1 MSRDR
6 LGLVLLVVGCAA
18 VPAQAQDEYRH
29 GRVRHLEYGVTVQ
42 RASESTAEEA
52 TFNDPFLPGDRVW
65 TDASGRVE
73 FQFADG
79 SLLRLDN
86 RSKLDYTAHEDGKIV
101 LRLWSGGAFLR
112 TRDARSE
119 EFEFE
124 TPGAFVNS
132 RGEGLIRV
140 DVQAGETRLAV
151 LEGRADLES
160 GRRRLQVA
168 AGERAYGRR
177 GEAPT
182 DESDERLA
190 SDDFD
195 RWNESRDERGS
206 RASASSRYL
215 PEEVSPFADDFES
228 NGSWYYETEIGYV
241 WRPMVASGWRP
252 YTSGRWSW
260 TSYGWTWVPNESW
273 GWAPF
278 HYGRWGHS
286 TAIGW
291 YWIPGST
298 WGPAWVSWAMGSNY
312 VGWCPLGYRDRVY
325 SFDNRRGN
333 SGPRRSGDDH
343 WNFARRADLG
353 ARDLAQRRI
362 AVRPEEAREIRVADS
377 PHVRPSRDVASL
389 ENRPVQDTAR
399 ARTRTIQTKHTPGD
413 TVPELRSDPFTTI
426 PAPVA
431 RRRSNKDENGRERDH
446 QDNRRYDSDA
456 HSSAP
461 ADATATR
468 TPRHT
473 SPDEPAATTGRPRGQ
488 GGSEE
493 SHSPAVRTPEP
504 ERATER
510 VRTERSTPRDRDAS
524 RERSRSEAEAQPHPS
539 REIMRDFFSPV
550 NRRSD
555 GDSGGSARS
564 RGDRDEP
571 RREAAPRDD
580 SRATPRHSAPPPPP
594 RAETAKPAPRPAGE
608 HGNRRPKDKDQH

>member
-6 LGLVLLVVGCAA
+6 LGLVFLVLAGTA
-18 VPAQAQDEYRH
+18 VPALAQDEYRH
-29 GRVRHLEYGVTVQ
+29 GRIRHLEYGVTVQ
-42 RASESTAEEA
+42 RASEATADEA

-86 RSKLDYTAHEDGKIV
+86 RSKLDYTAHEDGRIV

-112 TRDARSE
+112 IRDSRSD

-124 TPGAFVNS
+124 TPGGFVNS
-132 RGEGLIRV
+132 RGTGLIRV

-151 LEGRADLES
+151 LEGEAVLES

-177 GEAPT
+177 GEAPI

-206 RASASSRYL
+206 RTAASRRYL
-215 PEEVSPFADDFES
+215 PEEVSPFADEFDS
-228 NGSWYYETEIGYV
+228 NGSWYYETEVGYV
-241 WRPMVASGWRP
+241 WRPVVAAGWRP

-260 TSYGWTWVPNESW
+260 TSYGWTWVPNEPW

-286 TAIGW
+286 SAIGW
-291 YWIPGST
+291 YWIPGAT

-325 SFDNRRGN
+325 SFDNGYRGS
-333 SGPRRSGDDH
+333 SGQRRSGSDN

-353 ARDLAQRRI
+353 ARDLAQRRVS
-362 AVRPEEAREIRVADS
+362 VRPEEVREIRVADS
-377 PHVRPSRDVASL
+377 PHVRPSRDLASL
-389 ENRPVQDTAR
+389 ETRPIPETAR
-399 ARTRTIQTKHTPGD
+399 PRTRTIQTRPTPGD

-431 RRRSNKDENGRERDH
+431 RRRSNKDENGRERDR
-446 QDNRRYDSDA
+446 QDYRRYDEDA
-456 HSSAP
+456 NPAAP
-461 ADATATR
+461 LDTAA
-468 TPRHT
+468 PRAPRR
-473 SPDEPAATTGRPRGQ
+473 SGSDEPAVRPRGQ
-488 GGSEE
+488 NSSEE
-493 SHSPAVRTPEP
+493 SYRAPAVRAPEQ
-504 ERATER
+504 ERAPER
-510 VRTERSTPRDRDAS
+510 VRTERSTPRDRDGS
-524 RERSRSEAEAQPHPS
+524 RERSDAEAQPHPS

-550 NRRSD
+550 NRRTD
-555 GDSGGSARS
+555 GGGDGSARPRAE
-564 RGDRDEP
+564 RGEP
-571 RREAAPRDD
+571 RRDAPRDGSATT
-580 SRATPRHSAPPPPP
+580 SRQAAPPPRVESARPAPPPPSAD
-594 RAETAKPAPRPAGE
+594 RAA
-608 HGNRRPKDKDQH
+608 RRPKDKD